1 MATRDYQPRR
11 RFSRNSRHQPHNHYR
26 HYYQYIVC
34 LCAIIVGLPAYAE
47 GNATSVAAN
56 PQAAITGSV
65 ANQAVQI
72 NQGSLSTQGFRQGHY
87 CNGPVLSF
95 TPYYL
100 GTESTASSHSFSRN
114 YGGQVSVSFPLDGG
128 SVETCK
134 ALARKNLDKARLDYE
149 LVRIKEC
156 INIYKQGFT
165 IHPSSP
171 FFPVCADVVPV
182 ASLQRQQNGD
192 QASAGETKL
201 PEEVSSES

>member
-1 MATRDYQPRR
+1 MATRNHQQGCRS
-11 RFSRNSRHQPHNHYR
+11 SRDRRHQSHNHYR
-26 HYYQYIVC
+26 HYYQHLIG
-34 LCAIIVGLPAYAE
+34 LCTVIFSLPVYAE
-47 GNATSVAAN
+47 GSATSVAAN

-87 CNGPVLSF
+87 CNGAVISF

-100 GTESTASSHSFSRN
+100 GTESTASSHSFSSN

-128 SVETCK
+128 AVETCK

-156 INIYKQGFT
+156 INIFKSGFMIRPGT
-165 IHPSSP
+165 P
-171 FFPVCADVVPV
+171 FYPVCSDVIPI
-182 ASLQRQQNGD
+182 
-192 QASAGETKL
+192 ASAPRSLEAASS
-201 PEEVSSES
+201 VSQQSSSAGS